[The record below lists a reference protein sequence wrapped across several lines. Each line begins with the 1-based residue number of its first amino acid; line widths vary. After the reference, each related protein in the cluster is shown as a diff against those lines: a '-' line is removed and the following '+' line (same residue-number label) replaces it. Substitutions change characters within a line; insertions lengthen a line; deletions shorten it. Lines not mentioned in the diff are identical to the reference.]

1 MASKHRIF
9 ISFAIEDAW
18 YRTAVV
24 GQSRNEH
31 SPFEFVDL
39 SVKKPWDEAWRTQ
52 CRSRIKGCDG
62 VIALVSQN
70 TRNATGELWEVK
82 AAKVEG
88 IPVRGMYIT
97 TSNRPT
103 TLPAEFSGVR
113 VMAWSWANINS
124 FLDTL

>member
-1 MASKHRIF
+1 MPSKHRIF
-9 ISFAIEDAW
+9 ISFAIEDEW

-31 SPFEFVDL
+31 SPFEFVDM

-82 AAKVEG
+82 AAREEG

-97 TSNRPT
+97 TDNRPA
-103 TLPAEFSGVR
+103 TLPSEFSGVR
-113 VMAWSWANINS
+113 VMAWSWANIKS